1 MIKFLLGVEP
11 EPIEEYEETNL
22 DNRPRRWST
31 LQTREFGGL
40 HAAISYLILS
50 CDTVPHRSSGKQTNS
65 NYEV

>member
-11 EPIEEYEETNL
+11 EPIEENEESTL

-50 CDTVPHRSSGKQTNS
+50 CDTIPQRSCSK
-65 NYEV
+65 